1 MRLPALLLSSSN
13 LLLDCLISD
22 LSADRFLTCPLFLRK
37 KRVHS
42 RFSFLSFPFQYA
54 ITRFSHRTGIIYL
67 YQMKA
72 VHTKLFKVNAVRR
85 AQYVTH
91 TFIFGNCFTPT
102 ISVRQQCHIKEPL
115 AVGAVMLT
123 PACSADTLILY
134 HIFCP
139 CRYPRQGTFLP
150 RIIRNVMEHMHFNI
164 STF

>member
-1 MRLPALLLSSSN
+1 M
-13 LLLDCLISD
+13 
-22 LSADRFLTCPLFLRK
+22 
-37 KRVHS
+37 
-42 RFSFLSFPFQYA
+42 
-54 ITRFSHRTGIIYL
+54 TGIIYL

-85 AQYVTH
+85 AQHVTH

-139 CRYPRQGTFLP
+139 CRYPRQGTFFTSDYTKCNGTYALQ
-150 RIIRNVMEHMHFNI
+150 HFNFLTI
-164 STF
+164 EHC